1 MTHSCSVEAQ
11 QKRRDLS
18 MGYRK
23 NPASLEEL
31 RALAQ
36 QRFLGRSGHTG
47 NDLPQKGVQRLFEE
61 LEIHQ
66 IELELQNEHLNVTRA
81 QLEAT
86 LIQSNELYDW
96 APIGILSLCRDGVI
110 TKLNLA
116 GARLLG
122 GVRGRLLGT
131 QFRLYV
137 CDTDRPVFDDVV
149 ARSVATNDVREGELE
164 LSANGSLPTHVE
176 ARVAALPPGQ
186 GQQIVLVDIT
196 RRRRVEDRLRVSE
209 ERWKLAL
216 EAAGNGVWDW
226 NLTTSEVVFSVPF
239 GALFGFT
246 EGEYGYHIED
256 WNTRIHP
263 DDRPQVLTDIQ
274 THLSGKTPVY
284 ANEHRGQC
292 KDGSWKWVMS
302 RGAVITRTNEGRAL
316 RMLGTHVDITN
327 RKQAEEALRESN
339 RFQQAVFDSLA
350 AQIVV
355 LNHKGVILMANSAW
369 CSYARESCQCQ
380 GQLHEVVGSRYL
392 DVLACITDQ
401 DTHTVETASAGLAR
415 VLAGEVVQ
423 FQLDHPFYTPSDKR
437 WFSLKVTCVH
447 DAARPIVVSHE
458 DVTCL
463 KTAELASMTLAN
475 VDTLTGALSRRNILS
490 LAEQELARSNRYDLP
505 LMVLMLDLDHFKLI
519 NDRYGH
525 AAGDVVLQDFVKTV
539 TGVLRESDLIG
550 RLGGEEFVVLLPNT
564 TPEGGR
570 ALAQRIIDSVRD
582 STVEVC
588 GQRIPYTVSVG
599 AGCLAGESNFAAL
612 LAQADAALYRAKESG
627 RDRLE
632 LGLT

>member
-1 MTHSCSVEAQ
+1 
-11 QKRRDLS
+11 

-23 NPASLEEL
+23 NPASLAEL
-31 RALAQ
+31 RVLAEA
-36 QRFLGRSGHTG
+36 RFLVPLGHPG
-47 NDLPQKGVQRLFEE
+47 NDLTELDVQQMLQER
-61 LEIHQ
+61 EIHL
-66 IELELQNEHLNVTRA
+66 IELELQNEHLNAARA

-86 LIQSNELYDW
+86 LIHNGELYDF
-96 APIGILSLCRDGVI
+96 APIEIFSLDLSGVI

-122 GVRGRLLGT
+122 GERARLLGT
-131 QFRLYV
+131 RFRSYV
-137 CDTDRPVFDDVV
+137 CDADRPVFDDVV
-149 ARSVATNDVREGELE
+149 ARSVATSEVQEGELE
-164 LSANGSLPTHVE
+164 LSVNGSLPTHVE
-176 ARVAALPPGQ
+176 IRVAPLAPGQ
-186 GQQIVLVDIT
+186 GLQIILVNIT
-196 RRRRVEDRLRVSE
+196 RRRRAESSLRVSE

-239 GALFGFT
+239 GALFGYT
-246 EGEYGYHIED
+246 QGEYGHRIED
-256 WNTRIHP
+256 WSTRIHP
-263 DDRPQVLTDIQ
+263 DDRSRVLTDIQ
-274 THLSGKTPVY
+274 AHLSGKTSVY
-284 ANEHRGQC
+284 ANEHRGRC

-302 RGAVITRTNEGRAL
+302 RGAVITRTDEGRAL
-316 RMLGTHVDITN
+316 RMLGTHVDISN

-339 RFQQAVFDSLA
+339 RFQQGVFDSLA
-350 AQIVV
+350 AQIAV
-355 LNHKGVILMANSAW
+355 LDHQGVILMANSAW
-369 CSYARESCQCQ
+369 HGYARDSCRCDD
-380 GQLHEVVGSRYL
+380 HFDTVVGTRYL

-401 DTHTVETASAGLAR
+401 DNHTMAAASAGLAR
-415 VLAGEVVQ
+415 VLAGDIVQ
-423 FQLDHPFYTPSDKR
+423 FQLDHPFHTPSDKR
-437 WFSLKVTCVH
+437 WYSMKVTCVH

-458 DVTCL
+458 DVTNL

-475 VDTLTGALSRRNILS
+475 VDTLTGALSRRHILG
-490 LAEQELARSNRYDLP
+490 LAEQELARSNRYGLP
-505 LMVLMLDLDHFKLI
+505 LMVLMLDLDYFKLI

-550 RLGGEEFVVLLPNT
+550 RLGGEEFVVLLPHT
-564 TPEGGR
+564 TLDGGR
-570 ALAQRIIDSVRD
+570 ALAQRIIDSARD

-599 AGCLAGESNFAAL
+599 AGCLADETNFSAL

-632 LGLT
+632 VGLT

>member
-1 MTHSCSVEAQ
+1 
-11 QKRRDLS
+11 

-23 NPASLEEL
+23 NPASLDEL

-36 QRFLGRSGHTG
+36 QRFFARLGHTDD
-47 NDLPQKGVQRLFEE
+47 DLTHEDTQRLFEE

-86 LIQSNELYDW
+86 LIQSNELYDF
-96 APIGILSLCRDGVI
+96 APVGVLSLDMDAVI

-116 GARLLG
+116 AARLLG
-122 GVRGRLLGT
+122 GERARLLGT
-131 QFRLYV
+131 VFRLYV
-137 CDTDRPVFDDVV
+137 YDADRPVFDDVV
-149 ARSVATNDVREGELE
+149 ARSMATNDVHEGELE

-176 ARVAALPPGQ
+176 IRVAALPPGQ
-186 GQQIVLVDIT
+186 GLQIILVDIT
-196 RRRRVEDRLRVSE
+196 RRRRIEDSLRVSE

-226 NLTTSEVVFSVPF
+226 NLTTNEVVFSVPF

-246 EGEYGYHIED
+246 EGEYGHRIED

-274 THLSGKTPVY
+274 AHLSGKTPVY

-302 RGAVITRTNEGRAL
+302 RGAVITRTDEGRAL

-327 RKQAEEALRESN
+327 RKQAEEALWESN
-339 RFQQAVFDSLA
+339 RYQQAVFDSLA
-350 AQIVV
+350 AQIAV
-355 LNHKGVILMANSAW
+355 LNHEGVILMANSAW
-369 CSYARESCQCQ
+369 RSYARESGQCH
-380 GQLHEVVGSRYL
+380 GQFIEGVGAPYL

-401 DTHTVETASAGLAR
+401 DTHTVAAASAGLAR

-423 FQLDHPFYTPSDKR
+423 FQLDHPFHTPSDKR
-437 WFSLKVTCVH
+437 WFSIKVTCVH

-458 DVTCL
+458 DVTNL

-525 AAGDVVLQDFVKTV
+525 AAGDVVLQEFVKTV

-564 TPEGGR
+564 TPDGGR
-570 ALAQRIIDSVRD
+570 ALAQRIIDCVRD
-582 STVEVC
+582 STVAVG

-599 AGCLAGESNFAAL
+599 AGCLAGETNFAAL
-612 LAQADAALYRAKESG
+612 LVQADAALYRAKASG

-632 LGLT
+632 VGLT

>member
-1 MTHSCSVEAQ
+1 
-11 QKRRDLS
+11 

-31 RALAQ
+31 RELAQ
-36 QRFLGRSGHTG
+36 QRFMDRPSHTG
-47 NDLPQKGVQRLFEE
+47 SVLTPEDAQHLFEE
-61 LEIHQ
+61 LEMHQ
-66 IELELQNEHLNVTRA
+66 IELELQSEHLNATRV

-86 LIQSNELYDW
+86 LIQNNELYDL
-96 APIGILSLCRDGVI
+96 APIGIFSLDSDGVI

-116 GARLLG
+116 GARLL
-122 GVRGRLLGT
+122 RGERARLLGT
-131 QFRLYV
+131 RFRLHV
-137 CDTDRPVFDDVV
+137 CDTDRSVFDAVV
-149 ARSVATNDVREGELE
+149 ARSVSTSDAQEGEVE
-164 LSANGSLPTHVE
+164 LSTNGSLPMCVDI
-176 ARVAALPPGQ
+176 RVAQSPSGQ
-186 GQQIVLVDIT
+186 GLQIILVDIT
-196 RRRRVEDRLRVSE
+196 RRRHVEDSLRLSE

-226 NLTTSEVVFSVPF
+226 DLTTSEVVFSVPF

-246 EGEYGYHIED
+246 EGEYGHLIND

-263 DDRPQVLTDIQ
+263 DDKTQVLTDMQ
-274 THLSGKTPVY
+274 AHVSGKTPVY

-302 RGAVITRTNEGRAL
+302 RGAVITRTDEGRAL
-316 RMLGTHVDITN
+316 RMLGTHVDITK
-327 RKQAEEALRESN
+327 RKQAEEALRECN
-339 RFQQAVFDSLA
+339 RFQQAVFDSLT
-350 AQIVV
+350 AQIAV
-355 LNHKGVILMANSAW
+355 LDHEGLILMVNSAW
-369 CSYARESCQCQ
+369 RSYARDSCRC
-380 GQLHEVVGSRYL
+380 HDRHDTVVGARYL
-392 DVLACITDQ
+392 DVLACITDK
-401 DTHTVETASAGLAR
+401 DTRTIAAASAGMAR
-415 VLAGEVVQ
+415 VLAGDVAQ
-423 FQLDHPFYTPSDKR
+423 FQLDHPLFTPFDKR
-437 WFSLKVTCVH
+437 WYSMKVTCVH

-458 DVTCL
+458 DVTNL

-490 LAEQELARSNRYDLP
+490 LAEQELARSNRYGLP

-564 TPEGGR
+564 TSEGGR

-582 STVEVC
+582 SAVEVF
-588 GQRIPYTVSVG
+588 GQRILYTVSVG
-599 AGCLAGESNFAAL
+599 AGCLAGETNFSAL
-612 LAQADAALYRAKESG
+612 LAHADAALYRAKESG
-627 RDRLE
+627 RDCLQVD
-632 LGLT
+632 LT

>member
-1 MTHSCSVEAQ
+1 
-11 QKRRDLS
+11 

-23 NPASLEEL
+23 NPVSLAEL
-31 RALAQ
+31 RALAEA
-36 QRFLGRSGHTG
+36 RFSGRLEHNNNNLT
-47 NDLPQKGVQRLFEE
+47 PQYVQDMFQER
-61 LEIHQ
+61 EIHL
-66 IELELQNEHLNVTRA
+66 IELELQNEHLDATRA

-86 LIQSNELYDW
+86 LIQNGELYDF
-96 APIGILSLCRDGVI
+96 APVEILSLDPSGVI

-116 GARLLG
+116 AARLLG
-122 GVRGRLLGT
+122 GERARLLGT
-131 QFRLYV
+131 QFRLYIN
-137 CDTDRPVFDDVV
+137 DTDRPVFDDVV
-149 ARSVATNDVREGELE
+149 ARSVATSDVHEGELE
-164 LSANGSLPTHVE
+164 LSANGSLPTHVQI
-176 ARVAALPPGQ
+176 RVAPLPPGQ
-186 GQQIVLVDIT
+186 GLQIILVDIT
-196 RRRRVEDRLRVSE
+196 RRRRVEDNLRVSE

-226 NLTTSEVVFSVPF
+226 NLAINEVVFSVPF
-239 GALFGFT
+239 GALFGFM
-246 EGEYGYHIED
+246 EGEYGHRIED

-263 DDRPQVLTDIQ
+263 DDRPQVLIDIQ
-274 THLSGKTPVY
+274 AHLSGKTPVY

-302 RGAVITRTNEGRAL
+302 RGAVITRTYEGRAL

-327 RKQAEEALRESN
+327 RKQAEEAVRESN
-339 RFQQAVFDSLA
+339 RFQQAVFDSLT
-350 AQIVV
+350 AQIAV
-355 LNHKGVILMANSAW
+355 LDHEGVILMVNSAW
-369 CSYARESCQCQ
+369 RSYARERCKCHDHS
-380 GQLHEVVGSRYL
+380 GKAVGMRYL
-392 DVLACITDQ
+392 DVLACITDH
-401 DTHTVETASAGLAR
+401 DTHTVAAASAGLAR
-415 VLAGEVVQ
+415 VLAGEVVK

-437 WFSLKVTCVH
+437 WLSMKATCVH

-458 DVTCL
+458 DVTNL
-463 KTAELASMTLAN
+463 KMAELASMTLAN

-525 AAGDVVLQDFVKTV
+525 AAGDAVLQEFVKTV

-564 TPEGGR
+564 TPDGGR

-582 STVEVC
+582 STAEVC

-599 AGCLAGESNFAAL
+599 AGCLVGETSFAAL
-612 LAQADAALYRAKESG
+612 LVRADAALYRAKEGG

-632 LGLT
+632 VGLT